1 MNRDRHLLNIIIGD
15 WFESVSSMVAIAGSN
30 PAIVLFLNR
39 LLSFLIFSSF
49 KPFLNYPQ
57 SLFRLFCIK

>member
-1 MNRDRHLLNIIIGD
+1 MNRDRHLLNIIIDD

-39 LLSFLIFSSF
+39 LLSFQKFISF
-49 KPFLNYPQ
+49 
-57 SLFRLFCIK
+57 